1 MNVRLVGIQDDVDYP
16 EDLIYKADKDYYT
29 LQGTSGEL
37 YNVKVVEHGLKH

>member
-1 MNVRLVGIQDDVDYP
+1 MRLVGIQDDVDYP

-37 YNVKVVEHGLKH
+37 YNVKVVEHDLKH